1 MKKKLFG
8 YLTLAFAIM
17 GAGLAGSCNDYCED
31 LYDEYRLTA
40 EREDSTLS
48 QLIQQNIADIKE
60 LQTKFKTCQDSCK
73 ERWSRL
79 SDSIKVLQDS
89 ATNGHNRI
97 YTELASLQATDK
109 MLGEAIDSVKNVL
122 DTLGS
127 CIGEGGDPKTAL
139 VYLFTTATEAK
150 ADAAAAMGAA
160 MGKADRDSIAIE
172 NIKYM
177 WSDSLSEVYS
187 MAAAANALATR
198 DSIFMYDLKEYI
210 DSVDST
216 LLDSISAV
224 AVIAKEN
231 LQKAKDYA
239 HQQDSIMKEELLDSM
254 DAKLADV
261 YKAFQKADSLLQDSI
276 DSLAVRVK
284 KNTERIEVLE
294 DTISS
299 IIERLN
305 TLSDS
310 IKVLDERVDSLMD
323 AEKKR
328 ITSLLVQ
335 GTINPAFG
343 SFSLPLGIRSNI
355 LMGYYGQFDTDI
367 EFPTQS
373 TAHMVNPATAL
384 TARDFELIGSGVK
397 QTLAADALAYDTIQ
411 AGKLLFTVNPNEVAL
426 DSTYKFT
433 FVNSAGDTCA
443 AQLGDIQASTEK
455 LTFGFSTK
463 ADAVSSPNGFFEAP
477 VYIMP
482 EDAASMTPNIDKD
495 ALKGIAKDIL
505 SWRDGIDL
513 GTFAPAIMKAFDG
526 VLDANA
532 LNVTWSDSL
541 GEHNVKSQYDLA
553 VAAVRPLSYNTLADF
568 SISRSLPTL
577 PDLSSISLNIDTLEF
592 TPMSFTIND
601 IPVFSNL
608 ASVSINDNDVEV
620 VIEMPVGSG
629 TYYYGHASNSF
640 ADITASIDAAV
651 DENIDSVRVT
661 MNRFIGEI
669 RDQVGDVTSEI
680 NGVFSDVN
688 DMIRGIQSSANSQ
701 INNYISKANTY
712 INKVN
717 TWINRINGKLTSLS
731 PDVLLQP
738 TVLYTGADNNLH
750 QMSAS
755 SAIPS
760 KFTGYSSGTGIVLYL
775 TSYTAELLAPAYKK
789 HVAVTNVISLADGT
803 NAQDGDSTCES
814 ILSATNTG
822 DLNQV
827 LDGDQVEVAFT
838 PSAAGYIYEIA
849 FSAIDYNGWIST
861 RKFYVTVQ

>member
-17 GAGLAGSCNDYCED
+17 GAGLVGSCNDYCED

-48 QLIQQNIADIKE
+48 KLIQQNIADIKE

-73 ERWSRL
+73 ARWSRL

-122 DTLGS
+122 DTLGN

-150 ADAAAAMGAA
+150 ADAAAA

-343 SFSLPLGIRSNI
+343 SFSLPVGIKSNI
-355 LMGYYGQFDTDI
+355 LMTYYGEYDAAI
-367 EFPTQS
+367 KFPTTQTGHMVDAS
-373 TAHMVNPATAL
+373 TAF
-384 TARDFELIGSGVK
+384 TARDAELLG
-397 QTLAADALAYDTIQ
+397 TLDATSLPAGTIISDSANN
-411 AGKLLFTVNPNEVAL
+411 AGKLYLTVNPIGAPL
-426 DSTYKFT
+426 DSTYTFT
-433 FVNSAGDTCA
+433 LVNSVGDTCA
-443 AQLGDIQASTEK
+443 ATLGDFTPSTEK
-455 LTFGFSTK
+455 LTFGYTRATADGVSDNGFYEAPVQIT
-463 ADAVSSPNGFFEAP
+463 ADAVESLK
-477 VYIMP
+477 
-482 EDAASMTPNIDKD
+482 PNIDVD
-495 ALKGIAKDIL
+495 AIKGVAKSIL
-505 SWRDGIDL
+505 ESGSSIDL
-513 GTFAPAIMKAFDG
+513 SGISQTLMNSFSG

-532 LNVTWSDSL
+532 VKVTWTDSL
-541 GEHNVKSQYDLA
+541 GEHSVMSGFDLA
-553 VAAVRPLSYNTLADF
+553 VAAVKPLSYHTFAG
-568 SISRSLPTL
+568 I
-577 PDLSSISLNIDTLEF
+577 DLSSKLPSLDPIAPQSFSFDDIEPIVVSFGLPSLTVSSKNIDMTGVN
-592 TPMSFTIND
+592 PTINVGGTD
-601 IPVFSNL
+601 YPIDNL
-608 ASVSINDNDVEV
+608 TSLINAINEAVGENVDSIGMKLNQFIADVNAQVNGAGGVIDQINGTLVADVNAMLDN
-620 VIEMPVGSG
+620 
-629 TYYYGHASNSF
+629 
-640 ADITASIDAAV
+640 TA
-651 DENIDSVRVT
+651 T
-661 MNRFIGEI
+661 
-669 RDQVGDVTSEI
+669 EI
-680 NGVFSDVN
+680 NTK
-688 DMIRGIQSSANSQ
+688 
-701 INNYISKANTY
+701 INGY
-712 INKVN
+712 INKLNSYLSKVN
-717 TWINRINGKLTSLS
+717 SAVSKLPLK
-731 PDVLLQP
+731 PAQYLQP
-738 TVLYTGADNNLH
+738 TLLYQANDGSLHQLAASKLGAPQITGSGSLVLY
-750 QMSAS
+750 
-755 SAIPS
+755 P
-760 KFTGYSSGTGIVLYL
+760 
-775 TSYTAELLAPAYKK
+775 TSYTAEILAPAYQKF
-789 HVAVTNVISLADGT
+789 VAVTDVIDPATGNS
-803 NAQDGDSTCES
+803 AQLGDATCES
-814 ILSATNTG
+814 VLASANG
-822 DLNQV
+822 AEDLNK
-827 LDGDQVEVAFT
+827 AFEGNKFT
-838 PSAAGYIYEIA
+838 VSFAPTNGYIYEIA
-849 FSAIDYNGWIST
+849 YSAIDYQGWIAT
-861 RKFYVTVQ
+861 RKFYVYVK